1 MATAIV
7 KTATCPVKGTLIAE
21 LADAHNRMTQFS
33 KQEAA
38 AIFRGDED
46 GARAVQRQLNSARD
60 KRERAIAELEW
71 HVAEHGC

>member
-1 MATAIV
+1 MATALM

-21 LADAHNRMTQFS
+21 LADAHNRMAQFG

-38 AIFRGDED
+38 AIVRGDED
-46 GARAVQRQLNSARD
+46 GMRAVQRQLNAARE
-60 KRERAIAELEW
+60 KRERTIAELEW